1 MAERTNMWT
10 TLTPALIGLLGVLV
24 GATISTGAT
33 YWLAVRKETTDLATE
48 KTKRSTEL
56 KTAAR
61 LIADEL
67 LAGSVAAAMLVEK
80 RRWTNESIKLPLVA
94 WERDKGIIAR
104 EVPYGDWNA
113 IAIAAMA
120 VEQFRDFAPPGG
132 RGHEA
137 SDALVETGKPVLRDI
152 RAGLEALKPYANY
165 GLEPQGR

>member
-1 MAERTNMWT
+1 MTERTNMWT

-33 YWLAVRKETTDLATE
+33 YWLAVRKEAVDVATE
-48 KTKRSTEL
+48 KAKRSSEL

-67 LAGSVAAAMLVEK
+67 LAGSVAAKMLVEK
-80 RRWTNESIKLPLVA
+80 RRWTDESIKLPLVA

-104 EVPYGDWNA
+104 EVSYSEWNA

-137 SDALVETGKPVLRDI
+137 SDALAETGKPVLRDI
-152 RAGLEALKPYANY
+152 KAGLDALKRYAND